1 MRTTFFLFFSFFFL
15 IGNAQI
21 VVSGTVLD
29 DTGEPLPDATVMLSG
44 PVEVGTATDG
54 SGAFFVT
61 VPQPGTYRLTAGYV
75 GFLDEVQSITLVSN
89 QRAERSFRLRP
100 SNYLSE
106 LIVRAV
112 RAGETVPF
120 ARAEIDDEDIAEA
133 NLGQDV
139 PFLLRWT
146 PGAVVTSDAGTG
158 IGYTGIRIRGSDP
171 TRINVTINGIPLN
184 DAESQGVFWVNTP
197 DFLSSVSSIQVQ
209 RGVGT
214 STNGAGAFGASINLS
229 TMTRPSDKPSIGVQ
243 ASAGSFGT
251 LRGNVE
257 AKTGLLKNG
266 WFAEGRLSRIHSD
279 GYIDRAT
286 ADLQS
291 WFGKVGFQ
299 SDKQSLTLLGFGG
312 NEVTYQAW
320 NGVPVQYIDDP
331 ELRTFNSVGMEK
343 PGEPYDNEVDN
354 YTQRH
359 AQLHYANQLSR
370 YWTLGAAAHYTEG
383 FGYFEQYK
391 ADQLLVDY
399 NFPVFTF
406 PPLER
411 RDVIRRLWL
420 DNDFYGFTANVE
432 ETGVGKY
439 RFQAGIAANRYEGD
453 HFGRA
458 ALASEDYET
467 TNGQFYQNDAV
478 KDDFN
483 TFAKINF
490 PFDVFEKWMGYG
502 DLQYRRV
509 NYTFEGQTR
518 ENGFVDQTVNYNFL
532 NPKAGIF
539 FQPDDNFNAYASFAV
554 GAKEPN
560 RNDLVDSSPE
570 SRPVPERLF
579 DLELGF
585 EQRWAN
591 AALAVNLYN
600 MDYRDQL
607 VVTGELNDVGEYT
620 RVNVPDSYRRGVELT
635 AGWQFAPRF
644 DVQGNLAVSQNRVV
658 RFTEFIDDW
667 DTFGQIPVRHEN
679 TPLALSPAV
688 VTGFELGYQ
697 ILGQRDAVDRTGLR
711 VSLLNK
717 YVGKQYLDNTGNEN
731 TTLDPYFFSDL
742 RVHFDLPKP
751 GFARRLSANLLV
763 RNLFDAQFVTNGWTY
778 RFRSE
783 GYDPVND
790 DPYARREGNDV
801 YNLTGLYPQAGRN
814 VLVGLSLVF

>member
-1 MRTTFFLFFSFFFL
+1 MRTTFILLFSVFFYVVQ
-15 IGNAQI
+15 GQI
-21 VVSGTVLD
+21 LLSGRILD
-29 DTGEPLPDATVMLSG
+29 DRGEPLPDAAVMLSG

-54 SGAFFVT
+54 SGGYFLT
-61 VPQPGTYRLTAGYV
+61 VPQAGQYRLTVSYI
-75 GFLDEVQSITLVSN
+75 GFLDAVQQIELTDGQS
-89 QRAERSFRLRP
+89 AERTFRLRP

-106 LIVRAV
+106 LTVRAV
-112 RAGETVPF
+112 RGGETVPF
-120 ARAEIDDEDIAEA
+120 ARATVDAEAIDAA

-139 PFLLRWT
+139 PYLLRWT

-197 DFLSSVSSIQVQ
+197 DFLSSVASIEIQ

-229 TMTRPSDKPSIGVQ
+229 TMTRPAAKPSLTVQ
-243 ASAGSFGT
+243 GSAGSFGT
-251 LRGNVE
+251 LRGTLE
-257 AKTGLLKNG
+257 GKTGLLNSG

-286 ADLQS
+286 ADLES

-331 ELRTFNSVGMEK
+331 DLRTFNTVGLEA

-359 AQLHYANQLSR
+359 AQLHYANSLNK
-370 YWTLGAAAHYTEG
+370 YWTLGAAAHYTRG

-391 ADQLLVDY
+391 ADQSPEDY
-399 NFPVFTF
+399 NLGVNRP
-406 PPLER
+406 
-411 RDVIRRLWL
+411 DQDIIRRLWL
-420 DNDFYGFTANVE
+420 DNHFYGITANVE
-432 ETGVGKY
+432 EIGVGKY
-439 RFQAGIAANRYEGD
+439 RFRAGVAANRYEGLHYGEGAFVGSD
-453 HFGRA
+453 FDDNRA
-458 ALASEDYET
+458 RYYE
-467 TNGQFYQNDAV
+467 NDAV
-478 KDDFN
+478 KDDLSA
-483 TFAKINF
+483 FAKFNF
-490 PFDVFEKWMGYG
+490 PLDVVFEKWVGYA
-502 DLQYRRV
+502 DLQYRRID
-509 NYTFEGQTR
+509 YTFEGQTR
-518 ENGFVDQTVNYNFL
+518 ENGFIDQTVNYNFW

-539 FQPDDNFNAYASFAV
+539 YQPNDYFNAYASFAV
-554 GAKEPN
+554 GAHEPN
-560 RNDLVDSSPE
+560 RNDLTNSTPQ
-570 SRPVPERLF
+570 SRPDPERLF

-620 RVNVPDSYRRGVELT
+620 RINVPDSYRRGVEVT
-635 AGWQFAPRF
+635 AGGQLARRF
-644 DVQGNLAVSQNRVV
+644 DVQGNLSVSQNRVV
-658 RFTEFIDDW
+658 EFTEFIDDW
-667 DTFGQIPVRHEN
+667 ASGTQLPVRHKN

-697 ILGQRDAVDRTGLR
+697 LFGLRDGTDKPGLR

-717 YVGKQYLDNTGNEN
+717 YVGKQYLDNTGNEV
-731 TTLDPYFFSDL
+731 TTLDPYFFSDFRL
-742 RVHFDLPKP
+742 HFDLPKP
-751 GFARRLSANLLV
+751 GFAQHLSANVLV

-783 GYDPVND
+783 GYDPVPD
-790 DPYARREGNDV
+790 DPYARREGNDI

-814 VLVGLSLVF
+814 VLVGLSLTW